1 MNLTETVGGPLPLG
15 APASLVASPSPAA
28 PSSLLSP
35 AGARQRPTSLNQLT
49 PPQPDRD
56 AVALTA
62 ARATALAVAP
72 PRTGMC
78 G

>member
-15 APASLVASPSPAA
+15 A
-28 PSSLLSP
+28 
-35 AGARQRPTSLNQLT
+35 RQRPTSLNQLT
-49 PPQPDRD
+49 PLQPDRD

-62 ARATALAVAP
+62 ARATAPAAAP
-72 PRTGMC
+72 PRIGVC

>member
-1 MNLTETVGGPLPLG
+1 MNLTETVGGPLLLG
-15 APASLVASPSPAA
+15 
-28 PSSLLSP
+28 P
-35 AGARQRPTSLNQLT
+35 AGARQRPTSLDQLT

-56 AVALTA
+56 PVALTA

>member
-1 MNLTETVGGPLPLG
+1 MNLTETVGGP
-15 APASLVASPSPAA
+15 
-28 PSSLLSP
+28 
-35 AGARQRPTSLNQLT
+35 
-49 PPQPDRD
+49 QPERD
-56 AVALTA
+56 PVALTA